1 MKWLPLRM
9 NFLPLIFQEINFVT
23 EEYISLL
30 NKLRQR
36 EKDKPKEEDKF
47 KNNNENSSKKSN
59 PEQSESESEH
69 IKEKDPESEK
79 GKEMSDDEVQLLIKK
94 YNSLRESISKRI
106 NELEDFYEDNLE
118 DVRVSN
124 FEKARLRLKKLLM
137 YSYENINKIENS
149 SQQKNIFIKESNN
162 LFNKKMTE
170 DTKKKIIEN
179 NISLE
184 KQLIKERN
192 KEEEK
197 AKKKLIGNE
206 AKKKKI

>member
-69 IKEKDPESEK
+69 IKEKDP
-79 GKEMSDDEVQLLIKK
+79 
-94 YNSLRESISKRI
+94 
-106 NELEDFYEDNLE
+106 
-118 DVRVSN
+118 
-124 FEKARLRLKKLLM
+124 
-137 YSYENINKIENS
+137 
-149 SQQKNIFIKESNN
+149 
-162 LFNKKMTE
+162 
-170 DTKKKIIEN
+170 
-179 NISLE
+179 
-184 KQLIKERN
+184 
-192 KEEEK
+192 
-197 AKKKLIGNE
+197 
-206 AKKKKI
+206 